1 MCPSL
6 KIPSL
11 TENNPFFNKKR
22 GDLILTKQRKKELFD
37 IAQGLR
43 LDVVKMVHDA
53 KDGHPGP
60 ALSIADVIT
69 TLYFDEMRIDPK
81 QPLWADRDRLILSK
95 GHSCPIMYAALARLG
110 YFSPDEFDGLRD
122 LGRILQGHPVFG
134 TTPGVDTTSGSLGN
148 GLSIGTGMAIAAKY
162 QKKDYYTYVI
172 LGDGEIQEGVV
183 WEAAM
188 CAKRYKLDNLIA
200 FVDQNGWQSCGRTDE
215 VSGVAPIYEKWEAFG
230 WFCQSIDGHDY
241 SQISDA
247 IAKAKAQK
255 GRPSMIV
262 AHCTKGKGLSYM
274 ENNPA
279 SWHKGVPSDEQLE
292 IAYRELG
299 GATR

>member
-1 MCPSL
+1 M
-6 KIPSL
+6 
-11 TENNPFFNKKR
+11 N
-22 GDLILTKQRKKELFD
+22 KQRKKELFD

-43 LDVVKMVHDA
+43 FDAVKMVHDA
-53 KDGHPGP
+53 KDGLPGP

-81 QPLWADRDRLILSK
+81 QPLWSDRDRLILSK
-95 GHSCPIMYAALARLG
+95 GHSCPIMYAALGRLG

-134 TTPGVDTTSGSLGN
+134 KTPGVDMTSGSLGN

-200 FVDQNGWQSCGRTDE
+200 FVDQNGWQSAGRTDE
-215 VSGVAPIYEKWEAFG
+215 VSGVAPINEKWEAFG

-241 SQISDA
+241 GQISDA

-255 GRPSMIV
+255 GRPSIIV

-274 ENNPA
+274 ENDNA
-279 SWHKGVPSDEQLE
+279 WHKGVPSDEQLE

-299 GATR
+299 GAAR

>member
-1 MCPSL
+1 
-6 KIPSL
+6 
-11 TENNPFFNKKR
+11 
-22 GDLILTKQRKKELFD
+22 
-37 IAQGLR
+37 
-43 LDVVKMVHDA
+43 
-53 KDGHPGP
+53 
-60 ALSIADVIT
+60 
-69 TLYFDEMRIDPK
+69 MRIDPK

-95 GHSCPIMYAALARLG
+95 GHSCPILYAALARLG

-134 TTPGVDTTSGSLGN
+134 KTPGVDMTSGSLGN
-148 GLSIGTGMAIAAKY
+148 GLSIGVGMAIAAKY

-172 LGDGEIQEGVV
+172 LGDGEIQEGIV

-188 CAKRYKLDNLIA
+188 CAKSHKLDNLIT

-215 VSGVAPIYEKWEAFG
+215 VSGIAPIYEKWEAFG

-274 ENNPA
+274 ENDN

-299 GATR
+299 GAAQ